1 MTQKEKEPKKVGS
14 TKTEK
19 EVFKK
24 KKKKQE
30 GLPSI
35 KTTSRNEKRKKK
47 KKPCFQTKTN
57 PTILENTL
65 CALWRSRKKKKYAAN
80 SA

>member
-19 EVFKK
+19 EVFKR
-24 KKKKQE
+24 KKKQE

-35 KTTSRNEKRKKK
+35 NTTSLNDNSKKK
-47 KKPCFQTKTN
+47 KKTLLSNENESNNTRKYAMCS
-57 PTILENTL
+57 LEVK
-65 CALWRSRKKKKYAAN
+65 KKKKYAAN